1 MDRAGPGS
9 LQVPAIPVGPVD
21 TTGAGDCFDAAF
33 VTAWLDGQPLEKRLE
48 WGKMVGGLPT
58 LELDGTGR
66 VVQRADIAWWLARLE
81 S

>member
-1 MDRAGPGS
+1 M
-9 LQVPAIPVGPVD
+9 D

-48 WGKMVGGLPT
+48 WGNMVGGLPT

-66 VVQRADIAWWLARLE
+66 VVQRADIA
-81 S
+81 